1 MLTRRRFLQANAA
14 GLALPL
20 VGAAQP
26 APARTAKSAVSPS
39 DSTAARDY
47 WNDWPRYLTSKVN
60 EARARRK
67 AALAAVRTPEQAR
80 ERAERLRSKVWELI
94 GGPLEKSPLNPQTVG
109 TIQRTAYRIEKVI
122 FESQPQVFVTAHL
135 YLPAKGQGP
144 FPAILSPLGHT
155 RNGKAARSYQ
165 YVYQTLARKGYVVLA
180 FDPFGQGERHQYLDP
195 RTGSSRYGPT
205 GEHSQAGR
213 QMLLLGA
220 NFAQYRVWD
229 GIRALDYLL
238 SRPEVDSNRIG
249 CTGQSGGATMTMY
262 LCALEPRIHA
272 AVEVDGNSEN
282 LAGPNYEPPG
292 SVADAE
298 QNLVGSL
305 AVGLDRGD
313 LLWAFAPKPLLL
325 CYTPEDAGTTY
336 SPVYREATED
346 IYAELQEVYG
356 LLGAKE
362 KVGLFASPMPHGF
375 DFFNRRA
382 TYEWFNRWLT
392 KDNPGSE
399 EAEFDSAP
407 EEELNC
413 TSTGQV
419 LTSLGGRSVVAL
431 NRDRARTLV
440 PTGLLGGEA
449 ADAGAVRDRIREKL
463 LGLLTLPSEHTPL
476 NPRALSTNTRREM
489 SIEEFDFQ
497 SEPGLRI
504 PGWFLKPSGA
514 GKRLP
519 TVVYLSDGR
528 KNDLVREP
536 GAMDNVIRRGFAVC
550 AIDARGLGIS
560 TPRFPSAGPLF
571 YWQERQEEG
580 YAWACLILGQP
591 VLGQRVWDL
600 IRCLDYLE
608 TRPEVDADSIR
619 VLGESGGGI
628 VALLGSVLD
637 PRVKALMLRRVAAD
651 LRSVVESEEYT
662 LQLSSFLF
670 GILRDFDFPDLVTAL
685 APRPCRLLNPQSPQG
700 ETVPESALR
709 ERYSSALKHY
719 ARLGAEGKLRFLVR
733 PDQEFEDSVI
743 AWATA
748 A

>member
-1 MLTRRRFLQANAA
+1 MLTRRKFLQANAA
-14 GLALPL
+14 SLALPL
-20 VGAAQP
+20 VGAAES
-26 APARTAKSAVSPS
+26 APARSAAPAASPAEAA
-39 DSTAARDY
+39 AARDY

-67 AALAAVRTPEQAR
+67 AALASVRTPELAR
-80 ERAERLRSKVWELI
+80 VRAERVRSKVWELV
-94 GGPLEKSPLNPQTVG
+94 GGPLEKTPLNPQTVG
-109 TIQRTAYRIEKVI
+109 TIQRPAYRIEKVI
-122 FESQPQVFVTAHL
+122 FESQPQVFVTAHF
-135 YLPAKGQGP
+135 YVPAKGSGP
-144 FPAILSPLGHT
+144 FPAILAPLGHT
-155 RNGKAARSYQ
+155 LNGKAARSYQ

-213 QMLLLGA
+213 PMLLLGA
-220 NFAQYRVWD
+220 NFAQYRAWD
-229 GIRALDYLL
+229 GIRALDYML
-238 SRPEVDSNRIG
+238 SRPEVDSGRIG
-249 CTGQSGGATMTMY
+249 CTGQSGGGTMTMY
-262 LCALEPRIHA
+262 LCALEPRIHV

-282 LAGPNYEPPG
+282 LAGPNFEPPG

-305 AVGLDRGD
+305 PVGLDRGD
-313 LLWAFAPKPLLL
+313 LLWAFVPKPLLL
-325 CYTPEDAGTTY
+325 CYTPEDGGTTY

-346 IYAELQEVYG
+346 IYAELQDVYG

-382 TYEWFNRWLT
+382 TYEWFNRWLA

-419 LTSLGGRSVVAL
+419 LTSLGGRSVVDL
-431 NRDRARTLV
+431 NRDRVRALSS
-440 PTGLLGGEA
+440 GGPLSSRV
-449 ADAGAVRDRIREKL
+449 ADAGALRERIRDKL
-463 LGLLTLPSEHTPL
+463 QGLLVLPSQHTPL
-476 NPRALSTNTRREM
+476 NPRVLSTNTRREI

-514 GKRLP
+514 GKRMP
-519 TVVYLSDGR
+519 TVVYLADGR
-528 KNDLVREP
+528 KNGVVREP
-536 GAMDNVIRRGFAVC
+536 GPLDDVVRRGFAVC
-550 AIDARGLGIS
+550 AIDTRGLGIG
-560 TPRFPSAGPLF
+560 TPRYPSAGPLF
-571 YWQERQEEG
+571 YRQGRQEEG
-580 YAWACLILGQP
+580 YAWACFILGKP

-608 TRPEVDADSIR
+608 TRPDVDAASIR

-628 VALLGSVLD
+628 AALLGGVLD
-637 PRVKALMLRRVAAD
+637 PRVEALMLRRVVAD

-662 LQLSSFLF
+662 VPLSSFLF
-670 GILRDFDFPDLVTAL
+670 GILREFDLPDLVAAL

-700 ETVPESALR
+700 EGVPVSVLR
-709 ERYSSALKHY
+709 EQYSGALEHY
-719 ARLGAEGKLRFLVR
+719 ARGGAEGKLRFLVQ
-733 PDQEFEDSVI
+733 PDQEFEASVV

-748 A
+748 S